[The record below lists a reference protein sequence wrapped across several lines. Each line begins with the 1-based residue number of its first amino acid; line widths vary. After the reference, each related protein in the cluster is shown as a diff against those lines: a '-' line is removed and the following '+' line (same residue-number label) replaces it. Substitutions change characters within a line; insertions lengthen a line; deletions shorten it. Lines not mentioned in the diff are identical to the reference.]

1 MSKKEQPANTSTPRV
16 FPMIRELTADESRA
30 LLGRHAVGRIAFSL
44 NDRVDIQ
51 PIHYVFEDKW
61 LYGRTSHGTK
71 FATLAQHSWCAF
83 EVDEVRDLF
92 DWDSVVVKGHMELL
106 DPQLGSPDAYTRGLQ
121 LMRSLVS
128 ETFTADDPV
137 PHRSL
142 LFRVH
147 VQELTGRSARP
158 GQ

>member
-1 MSKKEQPANTSTPRV
+1 MSKKEDHPQVPKPRV
-16 FPMIRELTADESRA
+16 FPIIRELTAVESRA
-30 LLGRHAVGRIAFSL
+30 LLGRRVVGRIAFAL
-44 NDRVDIQ
+44 NDRVEIQ

-71 FATLAQHSWCAF
+71 FATLARDSWCAF

-92 DWDSVVVKGHMELL
+92 DWDSVVVKGQLELL
-106 DPQLGSPDAYTRGLQ
+106 DPQLGSPDAYARGLE
-121 LMRSLVS
+121 LMRSLISDALTVS
-128 ETFTADDPV
+128 DPA
-137 PHRSL
+137 PHRSI

-147 VQELTGRSARP
+147 VKEMTGRASRP

>member
-1 MSKKEQPANTSTPRV
+1 MSKKVEPPNTSTARV
-16 FPMIRELTADESRA
+16 FPIIRELTADESRA

-51 PIHYVFEDKW
+51 PIHYVFEQEW
-61 LYGRTSHGTK
+61 LYGRTSHGSK
-71 FATLAQHSWCAF
+71 FATLARHSWCAF

-92 DWDSVVVKGHMELL
+92 DWDSVVVKGEVELL
-106 DPQLGSPDAYTRGLQ
+106 DPELGSPDAYTRGLE
-121 LMRSLVS
+121 LMRSLMS
-128 ETFTADDPV
+128 EALTASDPA
-137 PHRSL
+137 PHRSI

-147 VQELTGRSARP
+147 IKEMTGRAALP